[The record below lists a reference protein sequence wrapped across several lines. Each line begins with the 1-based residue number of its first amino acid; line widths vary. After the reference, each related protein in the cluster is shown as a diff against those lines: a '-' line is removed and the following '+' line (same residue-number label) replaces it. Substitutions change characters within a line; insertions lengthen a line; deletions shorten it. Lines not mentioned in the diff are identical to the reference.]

1 MSVRDSLPIYQ
12 HKEELLALREVHS
25 SSGVFVG
32 GWVCARCW
40 RNDCNNPAEKNCSDF
55 PGGVRLEAAQHEGW
69 EQGGLLRAREVYPDR
84 LSTGFAEA
92 GASKREQTQGCG
104 HVRDLSELKVRGLL
118 RVCGSPVRVLGGL
131 RAEGWQL
138 LCPGEAVSG
147 PAELPLRA
155 RAGLPGGNH
164 DYHIDHPLH
173 QTERGRHSCVPART
187 GGHPPPVCELDRD
200 LSQDG
205 GLV

>member
-32 GWVCARCW
+32 GWVCAGWW
-40 RNDCNNPAEKNCSDF
+40 RNDCNNSAEKDCSDF
-55 PGGVRLEAAQHEGW
+55 PGGVCLEAAQHEGW
-69 EQGGLLRAREVYPDR
+69 EQGGLLRSLQDGGFQVYPSQVPDGRHANPRVQVYPDR
-84 LSTGFAEA
+84 LSAGSAEA
-92 GASKREQTQGCG
+92 GASKREQTQGRG

-118 RVCGSPVRVLGGL
+118 RGRL
-131 RAEGWQL
+131 L

-147 PAELPLRA
+147 PAELSVGA

-164 DYHIDHPLH
+164 DYHTDHPLH
-173 QTERGRHSCVPART
+173 
-187 GGHPPPVCELDRD
+187 
-200 LSQDG
+200 
-205 GLV
+205 